1 MCVCVGIYCMYALV
15 CVCVCLEVE
24 VGGHRNATEAS
35 PSSCASRCASPTAP
49 AGARGAAEPPKLR
62 RKSGAVVFFFFF
74 LCARRLGSRT
84 PAPGDSATIL
94 SRHNGGRRVTSAGRA
109 RR

>member
-1 MCVCVGIYCMYALV
+1 MERMCVSVGIYCMYALVCVCV

-49 AGARGAAEPPKLR
+49 VGAPRATEPPKLC
-62 RKSGAVVFFFFF
+62 RKAERGFA
-74 LCARRLGSRT
+74 CAWPRLVR
-84 PAPGDSATIL
+84 
-94 SRHNGGRRVTSAGRA
+94 GR
-109 RR
+109 